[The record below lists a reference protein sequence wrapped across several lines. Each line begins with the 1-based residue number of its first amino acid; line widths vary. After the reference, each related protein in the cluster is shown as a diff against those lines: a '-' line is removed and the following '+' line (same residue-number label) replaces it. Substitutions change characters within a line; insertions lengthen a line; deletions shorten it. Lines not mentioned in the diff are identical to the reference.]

1 MSPAQRYELL
11 QTLLLRARALGTAS
25 EAQLDAL
32 LDDMDAAWDAMS
44 STEQQAADARAAAL
58 ASIPAPDDLHLT
70 EVVKVV
76 GDHHLPR
83 RAA

>member
-1 MSPAQRYELL
+1 MTAAHRYELL

-25 EAQLDAL
+25 EPQLDAL
-32 LDDMDAAWDAMS
+32 LDEMDSVWYAM
-44 STEQQAADARAAAL
+44 TQDQQRAADERAASL
-58 ASIPAPDDLHLT
+58 ARIPAPDDLHLT
-70 EVVKVV
+70 EVVKTI

>member
-1 MSPAQRYELL
+1 MSPAHRYDLL

-25 EAQLDAL
+25 ETQLDAL
-32 LDDMDAAWDAMS
+32 LDDMDAAWEAVS
-44 STEQQAADARAAAL
+44 FAEQQAADARAAAL

-76 GDHHLPR
+76 GDHNLPR